1 MIIPAL
7 SSLQRLHENRRKKH
21 TLIQLGKKAHEQLLS
36 ELVGDTFIFASSNTG
51 HYHHGFGRDTAFN
64 AWFLDVAYRDNH
76 HSPLWQKTKKAVL
89 TYWTF
94 QQPDGKIPH
103 ELKPY
108 HPDDELGKRG
118 FYDRFKEYYINRDS
132 VDATPL
138 MLIVTPLFVDKNS
151 ADFALLVPQAV
162 QALSW
167 IEDNMDKHFGFL
179 SYESNPKGLV
189 SQGWMD
195 SIHGGPVDEE
205 GRLIDGYV
213 ALVEAQAFAWKA
225 FLEWGDLLEDI
236 DSEKAQQLR
245 ERATLLKEKFNS
257 VFVMQDEKGD
267 YYSHAIVF
275 TRDTGKITA
284 KLDRVSI
291 NPGLCLWA
299 SYKGE
304 SIIDASH
311 KVAVVSRILS
321 DDMFDEQAGIFTFAK
336 GHALKNGDGYHNG
349 ERVVWP
355 FASAAVGYG
364 ILQLGSHYKRAGRKV
379 LEASLMPILKSGTFI
394 EQATVTPD
402 GTFQRYQ
409 VGDYISCKD
418 QTWTVTAY
426 VASLKT
432 LGLLDRVFVGP
443 FGFPKL
449 PVHPIEPIIKIVTPS
464 LHQVVSFRKL
474 KEAFYWKNNVKA

>member
-7 SSLQRLHENRRKKH
+7 SSFHRLQEARRKRR
-21 TLIQLGKKAHEQLLS
+21 TLIQLGKRAHEQLVT

-64 AWFLDVAYRDNH
+64 AWFLDIGYRDNH
-76 HSPLWQKTKKAVL
+76 FSPLWQKTKRAVL

-138 MLIVTPLFVDKNS
+138 MLIVTPLFIEKNS
-151 ADFALLVPQAV
+151 AELHTLLPQAL
-162 QALSW
+162 QALQW
-167 IEDNMDKHFGFL
+167 IEENMDNHFGFL

-195 SIHGGPVDEE
+195 SVHGGPVDE
-205 GRLIDGYV
+205 GGNLIDGYV

-225 FLEWGDLLEDI
+225 FLLWADLLENSD
-236 DSEKAQQLR
+236 DKKAQELREKANM
-245 ERATLLKEKFNS
+245 LKERFNK
-257 VFVMQDEKGD
+257 VFVMQDKKGE
-267 YYSHAIVF
+267 YFSHAVVF
-275 TRDTGKITA
+275 DRQSGNVTA
-284 KLDRVSI
+284 KLDRVGI

-299 SYKGE
+299 SYNGT
-304 SIIDASH
+304 SIIDA
-311 KVAVVSRILS
+311 KYLVAVVSRLLS
-321 DDMFDEQAGIFTFAK
+321 PDMFDEHAGIFTFAK

-364 ILQLGSHYKRAGRKV
+364 ILHLGHQYTSAGRKV
-379 LEASLMPILKSGTFI
+379 LEASLMPILTSGTFI
-394 EQATVTPD
+394 EQATYTTE

-432 LGLLDRVFVGP
+432 LGLFDKVFVGP

-449 PVHPIEPIIKIVTPS
+449 ALGRIQPLRKRFIPALAS
-464 LHQVVSFRKL
+464 VSRLFD
-474 KEAFYWKNNVKA
+474 